1 MLHHPSPGLAAAV
14 LSILVL
20 GATATATAHDLRV
33 KVTAGKTA
41 LRNTPV
47 SIDIDNRDPDHVVAK
62 VDRNGKISAGQIVA
76 IGKEGSRV
84 WWLIDQLA
92 AGASAVYEIELGTGE
107 PPSDQ
112 AHFSW
117 KKSSGKHGTSNDLVA
132 GDRPVLR
139 YMHTRFDLEK
149 KELTKKPFH
158 HVFATDGSRLITK
171 GAGGLYSHHRGIY
184 FGYNKCKV
192 GGQSYDTWHAHKG
205 EHQLHV
211 KELSRVEGPI
221 VGGHT
226 VEIAWN
232 DRDGKP
238 FIEETRTLLVFSQP
252 QGQHLIQFASSLRST
267 VDTVL
272 LDGDPQHAGVQ
283 FRAAQYVAEN
293 QKSTRYLRAEK
304 WKDLPENQQINWPQN
319 KQHRDMPWNA
329 VRFKIEAQAY
339 TVAYLSHPS
348 NPDDARSS
356 ERLYGRFGEFFPY
369 TLEKDGKGLSVL
381 YRWWISNTHDTMRE
395 DVEQQYRHFASPP
408 KIEILE

>member
-1 MLHHPSPGLAAAV
+1 MLHRSSLGLAAAV
-14 LSILVL
+14 LSIFVI
-20 GATATATAHDLRV
+20 GATANAHDLRV
-33 KVTAGKTA
+33 KVSAGKTA

-47 SIDIDNRDPDHVVAK
+47 SIDIDNRDSDHVVATIE
-62 VDRNGKISAGQIVA
+62 RNGKTSAGQIVA
-76 IGKEGSRV
+76 LGKQGVRV
-84 WWLIDQLA
+84 WWLVDDLD

-107 PPSDQ
+107 STSDQ
-112 AHFSW
+112 KHFSW
-117 KKSSGKHGTSNDLVA
+117 KTSSGDHGTSNDLVV

-139 YMHTRFDLEK
+139 YMHTKFELEK

-171 GAGGLYSHHRGIY
+171 GAGGLYPHHRGIY

-205 EHQLHV
+205 EHQVHV
-211 KELSRVEGPI
+211 KERTRIEGPI

-226 VEIAWN
+226 VEISWN
-232 DRDGKP
+232 DRAGKP
-238 FIEETRTLLVFSQP
+238 FIAETRTLLVFRQP
-252 QGQHLIQFASSLRST
+252 QGQHLIEFASTLTATGGT
-267 VDTVL
+267 VM

-283 FRAAQYVAEN
+283 FRAAQYVADH
-293 QKSTRYLRAEK
+293 QKTTRYLRAEK
-304 WKDLPENQQINWPQN
+304 WKDLPENKQINWPQN

-329 VRFKIEAQAY
+329 VRFKIEAQDY
-339 TVAYLSHPS
+339 TVAYLSHPN

-369 TLEKDGKGLSVL
+369 KLEKGKELSVL
-381 YRWWISNTHDTMRE
+381 YRWWISNTHDTMRG
-395 DVEQQYRHFASPP
+395 DVEQRYQHFASPP